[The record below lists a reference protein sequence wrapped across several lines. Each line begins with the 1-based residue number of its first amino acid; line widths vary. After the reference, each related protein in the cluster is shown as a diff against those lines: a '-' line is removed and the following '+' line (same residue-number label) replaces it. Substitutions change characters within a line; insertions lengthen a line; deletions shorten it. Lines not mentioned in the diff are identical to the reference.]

1 MKRIFLITC
10 LAAGLYAQKAVACE
24 AKPGVPALDE
34 QHKTTAV
41 PPATEQAKT
50 DSCPDK
56 KEVKKKTGK
65 EAILPKKTAVKEEEV
80 TEFRI
85 HPFSRMERS

>member
-1 MKRIFLITC
+1 MKRIFFITC
-10 LAAGLYAQKAVACE
+10 LAAGLSSQKASACE
-24 AKPGVPALDE
+24 AKPGVPPLDE
-34 QHKTTAV
+34 QHKTATV
-41 PPATEQAKT
+41 PASTEQAKT

-65 EAILPKKTAVKEEEV
+65 EAILPKKTAVKEEEGS
-80 TEFRI
+80 EFRF